1 MGLHDFHEGK
11 KGRHGRG
18 GPLQP
23 AFHEDAWGGGGKPDY
38 HTAALCKQVRRAVAM
53 TLAGECS
60 DEVLQSLVVD
70 EVLPAPNAGRLLVR
84 VLLRQPTDTTAP
96 KASVIDVLE
105 RLARV
110 HGLLRM
116 SVGESIVR
124 KRTPELIFDVIPIG
138 GEER

>member
-1 MGLHDFHEGK
+1 
-11 KGRHGRG
+11 
-18 GPLQP
+18 LQP
-23 AFHEDAWGGGGKPDY
+23 RFHEDAWGGGGKPDY

-84 VLLRQPTDTTAP
+84 VLLRPPPPDATAT
-96 KASVIDVLE
+96 KISVVDVLE

-110 HGLLRM
+110 HGLLRE
-116 SVGESIVR
+116 SVSESIVR
-124 KRTPELIFDVIPIG
+124 KRTPELIFDVIPVGG
-138 GEER
+138 GEP